1 MFVGKGKGKSPFQSG
16 ATERYFTRVGSG
28 LLANNR
34 LG

>member
-1 MFVGKGKGKSPFQSG
+1 MFVGKGMSPPQSG

-28 LLANNR
+28 LLANIR